1 MATFGTSTTCQIG
14 DDGRTAT
21 ARTSGTECAFAYS
34 SEPLGGGFH
43 RWTLA
48 VQRAPPEEGGEAPA
62 GWGVC
67 IGVVADGAP
76 TKRLPAASRAP
87 LAPTAAGGAG
97 VVSGVHLDAAA
108 AEGGRRRRGS
118 AAGVEAGSGAA
129 PRAWGW
135 NPSSRA
141 IFAAADPRQWGFPV
155 VTLPAPAVVAG
166 AAAGEEA
173 GAGAAAVVVTVC
185 VDLGKE
191 GAKGAPTRSLYVGVE
206 GQPLQRVVLPLPRDA
221 RLWVQLLPG
230 CGGVEVQRYERFG
243 LINSLI
249 HY

>member
-1 MATFGTSTTCQIG
+1 M
-14 DDGRTAT
+14 
-21 ARTSGTECAFAYS
+21 
-34 SEPLGGGFH
+34 
-43 RWTLA
+43 
-48 VQRAPPEEGGEAPA
+48 
-62 GWGVC
+62 
-67 IGVVADGAP
+67 
-76 TKRLPAASRAP
+76 
-87 LAPTAAGGAG
+87 
-97 VVSGVHLDAAA
+97 
-108 AEGGRRRRGS
+108 
-118 AAGVEAGSGAA
+118 A

-173 GAGAAAVVVTVC
+173 GAGAAAVAVTVC

-206 GQPLQRVVLPLPRDA
+206 GQPLQRVVLPLPRDV

-243 LINSLI
+243 SAILARLPRVSNVPVDAPPDAAALGRWKELQAERTREEPR
-249 HY
+249 